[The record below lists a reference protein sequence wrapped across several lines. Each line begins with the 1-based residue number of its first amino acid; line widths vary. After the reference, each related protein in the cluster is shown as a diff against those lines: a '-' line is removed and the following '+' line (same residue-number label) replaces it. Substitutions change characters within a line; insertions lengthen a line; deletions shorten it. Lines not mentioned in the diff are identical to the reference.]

1 MQLFFYVPL
10 NTFAIKERG
19 GIIERRKNSTIKFSL
34 LDSIMLLTFFQQNSE
49 VPEANNNRPPFW
61 RMVFVLRV
69 SLPLI
74 VAITSNELI
83 LP

>member
-1 MQLFFYVPL
+1 MF
-10 NTFAIKERG
+10 
-19 GIIERRKNSTIKFSL
+19 
-34 LDSIMLLTFFQQNSE
+34 LTFFQQNSE

-83 LP
+83 LPQPDAVRFLRGEFAILLSPGRNQSLSFYRFPDIISVW